1 VTEPDGNIKPSDEGR
16 EFRDS
21 TYARQ
26 FVTGKSVAADPWA
39 GIVEEH
45 GSADVD
51 ALVAALPD
59 AVIRAGADS
68 SGDPVVQADPAQVTA
83 ILTHLRDEAGYT
95 MLTDL
100 TAADYPEEDDR
111 FWVVYIMTRVKDGLT
126 VRVKA
131 GLPEENPEIESVV
144 PLFAAA
150 NWLEREVWDM
160 YGVRFA
166 NHPNLERILMP
177 EDYGAHPMRKEYPV
191 TGDIVMRD

>member
-1 VTEPDGNIKPSDEGR
+1 VTEPDGTTKPSDEGR
-16 EFRDS
+16 GLRDS
-21 TYARQ
+21 TYSRQ
-26 FVTGKSVAADPWA
+26 FVTGKGVAADPWA

-45 GSADVD
+45 GSADVSS
-51 ALVAALPD
+51 LVAALPD
-59 AVIRAGADS
+59 AVVRAGADA
-68 SGDPVVQADPAQVTA
+68 SGDPVVQAVPAEVIA

-111 FWVVYIMTRVKDGLT
+111 FWVVYILTRVGDGLT

-131 GLPEENPEIESVV
+131 GLPEENPEIESAV
-144 PLFAAA
+144 PIFASA
-150 NWLEREVWDM
+150 NWLEREVFDM
-160 YGVRFA
+160 FGVRFS

-177 EDYGAHPMRKEYPV
+177 DDYGAHPMRKEFPV